1 MSLIRNLG
9 KTDRTLRILI
19 GALLCIAAFLVRA
32 QILGALVLAAVG
44 IILAAE
50 GIVGH

>member
-1 MSLIRNLG
+1 MALVRNLG

-19 GALLCIAAFLVRA
+19 GALLCVAAFLVRA
-32 QILGALVLAAVG
+32 HIVGALVLAAAG
-44 IILAAE
+44 IIIAVE